1 MLKTLEFLTADDIV
15 SAYIQAGYTKTDDY
29 YVLDIRQLKF
39 RKDDV
44 LVCFDWYSD
53 WDFPLK
59 TDSIIIWFGDTAYTS
74 NMQRLSWKT
83 ARLVPKEDL
92 YNLSI
97 TAESTKKLQLDLE
110 NKAIE
115 HILDKLD

>member
-1 MLKTLEFLTADDIV
+1 MLKTLEFLTADDIK
-15 SAYIQAGYTKTDDY
+15 SAYIQAGYIKTDDY
-29 YVLDIRQLKF
+29 YAVNIRQLKF
-39 RKDDV
+39 KKDGV

-74 NMQRLSWKT
+74 NMQRLSWKN
-83 ARLVPKEDL
+83 ARFVPKEDL

-97 TAESTKKLQLDLE
+97 TTKSVKKLQFDLE
-110 NKAIE
+110 NKATE
-115 HILDKLD
+115 HILETL